1 MEKYKVIERS
11 KATGS
16 TYSLLNKGMVPGIIY
31 GKGTEPTQIA
41 FEDKILQKLM
51 HTGSFYSTILDI
63 DIQGKIEKILP
74 KQLQYHPVTDKLI
87 HFDFLRVQNDTKV
100 TVEVPVQFLNQ
111 ETCPG
116 LKKGGVL
123 NLVRRDVE
131 LSCNANN
138 IPDNLQFDLESSE
151 IGDSIKI
158 SNIDLPD
165 GIVPTITDR
174 DFVVATLVPPT
185 VEAETKTEETTT
197 DGESDKTES
206 DTKENSE
213 GKKIKAAVQEIEGDR
228 VLFLLPNG
236 KALWYDISKLSESS
250 QSKLKDAE

>member
-51 HTGSFYSTILDI
+51 HTGSFYSTILDLDI
-63 DIQGKIEKILP
+63 DGKAEKILP

-100 TVEVPVQFLNQ
+100 TVDVSVQFLNQ
-111 ETCPG
+111 EICPG

-138 IPDNLQFDLESSE
+138 IPDNLQFDLVSSE

-158 SNIDLPD
+158 SNISLPE
-165 GIVPTITDR
+165 GVKPTINDR
-174 DFVVATLVPPT
+174 DFVIATLAPPT
-185 VEAETKTEETTT
+185 VEAETKTAEKEEVTE
-197 DGESDKTES
+197 ESKDEKS
-206 DTKENSE
+206 DTKEE
-213 GKKIKAAVQEIEGDR
+213 TKEE
-228 VLFLLPNG
+228 
-236 KALWYDISKLSESS
+236 SK
-250 QSKLKDAE
+250 